1 MSYCHPKPK
10 NPKDQIKSV
19 GKHLEG
25 RYGKKKFYT
34 VLEVKDANRSCNV
47 QFDYVCW
54 SHVVFNS
61 HIDFDNLHRAL
72 GQDCSYTEM
81 KSMAVSDL
89 SSSSVDPSWIDSNI
103 DISWLEIPDFSIA
116 DLNPF
121 N

>member
-1 MSYCHPKPK
+1 
-10 NPKDQIKSV
+10 
-19 GKHLEG
+19 
-25 RYGKKKFYT
+25 
-34 VLEVKDANRSCNV
+34 
-47 QFDYVCW
+47 
-54 SHVVFNS
+54 
-61 HIDFDNLHRAL
+61 
-72 GQDCSYTEM
+72 M